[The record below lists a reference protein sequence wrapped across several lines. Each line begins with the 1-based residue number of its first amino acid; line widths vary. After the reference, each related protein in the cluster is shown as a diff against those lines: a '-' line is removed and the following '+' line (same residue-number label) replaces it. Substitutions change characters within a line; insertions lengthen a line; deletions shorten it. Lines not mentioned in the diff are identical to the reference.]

1 MTTQVRMHCATSSTR
16 ATSAAHVRQRRSA
29 RCAVLVALVSV
40 LGIPVAMARDGAETH
55 RTRLAVT
62 VATPRP
68 ASLPFLQSCVVPGV
82 ERVRC
87 GRFLVPEN
95 RAKPDGRTIGLNVVV
110 LDAETTPRA
119 TDALFILQGG
129 PGQAAGSLAE
139 FYARTFAGLR
149 HDRDIVLVD
158 QRGTGGSH
166 PLDCRL
172 GGSKAD
178 PGPYLG
184 D

>member
-1 MTTQVRMHCATSSTR
+1 MTTQVRTHCATSGTR
-16 ATSAAHVRQRRSA
+16 ATSAVHLRLRRPA
-29 RCAVLVALVSV
+29 RCAVLVALVS
-40 LGIPVAMARDGAETH
+40 LLEIPVAMARDGDGTH
-55 RTRLAVT
+55 RTRLAVST
-62 VATPRP
+62 ATSQP

-129 PGQAAGSLAE
+129 PGQAASSIPS
-139 FYARTFAGLR
+139 TDSAG
-149 HDRDIVLVD
+149 
-158 QRGTGGSH
+158 
-166 PLDCRL
+166 
-172 GGSKAD
+172 
-178 PGPYLG
+178 
-184 D
+184 